1 MTRASRVLH
10 SPLAAWRGLRRVG
23 ARMSDRVA
31 IRMARL
37 SSPATAFVS
46 QPEPRSYGEAARGV
60 QMLAGNYLV
69 RGKIHE
75 LPGTVL
81 WDVMDFGPDQRTAL
95 HGFAW
100 LDDVVAVDT
109 PEARE
114 KAQAWVFD
122 WLERYGRG
130 RGDGWAPDLAGRRVV
145 RWINH
150 AILILHKAE
159 ADQSDVF
166 FRSLGHQAHFLRK
179 RWKSVRPGLPR
190 FEALTGLAYCGLALE
205 GQGHVLAPALKALG
219 RECVREIGEDGGI
232 ASRNPEELMEIFTLL
247 SWTNQA
253 VSDQGKVV
261 NTDILLALERI
272 APAIRALRLGDGRM
286 VQFHGGAAGQ
296 AERLD
301 QALADAGIRS
311 PARIGGAMGYSRLSA
326 AGTVLVM
333 DTGILPP
340 ADHSKQAHAG
350 TLSFEMSSGRL
361 PVLVNMGAAHGYA
374 DSIRTA
380 SRATAAHNAAV
391 LDGASS
397 ARFAGRRDQMRWVS
411 MPTAVTVQK
420 DDNEYGQA
428 ILAQH
433 DGYVP
438 SYGLTHTRQLALVHS
453 GNEVQSEDRFFAQ
466 STAQRVRFGGRTNA
480 QGQLPF
486 KSHFRVHPD
495 VDVELGLNGSIASI
509 RLQNGEIW
517 LLRSDGNLI
526 ELRDTIF
533 IEQGRLKP
541 RATQEIVVIGAVVDY
556 EGRIS
561 WTLTRNT

>member
-1 MTRASRVLH
+1 M
-10 SPLAAWRGLRRVG
+10 AAWRGLRRVWPRL
-23 ARMSDRVA
+23 ADRVA

-46 QPEPRSYGEAARGV
+46 QPEPRSYGEAARGL
-60 QMLAGNYLV
+60 QMLGGNYLV
-69 RGKIHE
+69 RGRIHE
-75 LPGTVL
+75 KPDTVP
-81 WDVMDFGPDQRTAL
+81 WDVMNLGADQRTHL

-109 PEARE
+109 PEART
-114 KAQAWVFD
+114 KAQAWVFE
-122 WLERYGRG
+122 WLERYGLG

-145 RWINH
+145 RWINN
-150 AILILHKAE
+150 AILILHKVEPA
-159 ADQSDVF
+159 QSEIF

-205 GQGHVLAPALKALG
+205 GQGHVLQPALKALG
-219 RECVREIGEDGGI
+219 RECVREIGADGGI

-247 SWTNQA
+247 SWANQA
-253 VSDQGKVV
+253 VSNQGQTV
-261 NTDILLALERI
+261 NSDILLALERI

-296 AERLD
+296 AERVD

-326 AGTVLVM
+326 SGTVVVM
-333 DTGILPP
+333 DTGKMPTSE
-340 ADHSKQAHAG
+340 HSQTVHAG
-350 TLSFEMSSGRL
+350 ALSFEMSSGRV
-361 PVLVNMGAAHGYA
+361 PVLVNMGPALGHAPK
-374 DSIRTA
+374 IRNA
-380 SRATAAHNAAV
+380 SRATAAHNASV
-391 LDGASS
+391 LDGTSS
-397 ARFAGRRDQMRWVS
+397 ARFVGSERKLQWV
-411 MPTAVTVQK
+411 AVPNQVTFQK

-433 DGYVP
+433 DGYTQ
-438 SYGLTHTRQLALVHS
+438 SHGLIHERQLALVHA
-453 GNEVQSEDRFFAQ
+453 GNEVQGDERFFAQ
-466 STAQRVRFGGRTNA
+466 TTAQRVRFGGRADENRRM
-480 QGQLPF
+480 PF
-486 KSHFRVHPD
+486 ETHFRVHPD
-495 VDVELGLNGSIASI
+495 VDVELGLNGSAASI

-517 LLRSDGNLI
+517 LLRSEGNKM

-541 RATQEIVVIGAVVDY
+541 RATQEVVVTGAVVDY

>member
-1 MTRASRVLH
+1 M
-10 SPLAAWRGLRRVG
+10 AAWRGVRR
-23 ARMSDRVA
+23 AWPRIADRVA

-60 QMLAGNYLV
+60 QMLGGNYLV

-75 LPGTVL
+75 KPGTVP
-81 WDVMDFGPDQRTAL
+81 WDVMNLGADQRKHL

-109 PEARE
+109 PEARA
-114 KAQAWVFD
+114 KAQAWVFE
-122 WLERYGRG
+122 WLARYGRG
-130 RGDGWAPDLAGRRVV
+130 RGDGWAPDSAGRRVV

-150 AILILHKAE
+150 AILILHKVEPA
-159 ADQSDVF
+159 QSEIF

-179 RWKSVRPGLPR
+179 RWKAVRPGLPR

-205 GQGHVLAPALKALG
+205 GQEHVLQPALKALG
-219 RECVREIGEDGGI
+219 RECVREIGADGGI
-232 ASRNPEELMEIFTLL
+232 TSRNPEELMEIFTLL
-247 SWTNQA
+247 SWANQA
-253 VSDQGKVV
+253 VSNQGQTV
-261 NTDILLALERI
+261 NSDILLALERI

-296 AERLD
+296 AERVD

-311 PARIGGAMGYSRLSA
+311 PARIGGAMGYLRLSA
-326 AGTVLVM
+326 TGTVLVM
-333 DTGILPP
+333 DTGKMPTVE
-340 ADHSKQAHAG
+340 HSQNMHAG
-350 TLSFEMSSGRL
+350 ALSFEMSSGRM
-361 PVLVNMGAAHGYA
+361 PVLVNMGPAHGHA
-374 DSIRTA
+374 PKVRNA
-380 SRATAAHNAAV
+380 SRATAAHNASV
-391 LDGASS
+391 LDNASS
-397 ARFAGRRDQMRWVS
+397 ARFVGNDRKLQWV
-411 MPTAVTVQK
+411 AVPNQVRFQK

-428 ILAQH
+428 VLAQH
-433 DGYVP
+433 DGY
-438 SYGLTHTRQLALVHS
+438 SQSHGLTHERQLALVHA
-453 GNEVQSEDRFFAQ
+453 GNEVQGEERFFVQ
-466 STAQRVRFGGRTNA
+466 TTAQRVRFDGRA
-480 QGQLPF
+480 EERRKIPF
-486 KSHFRVHPD
+486 ATHFCVHPD
-495 VDVELGLNGSIASI
+495 ADVELGLNGSIASI

-517 LLRSDGNLI
+517 LLRSDGNEI

-541 RATQEIVVIGAVVDY
+541 RATQEVVVMGAVVDY